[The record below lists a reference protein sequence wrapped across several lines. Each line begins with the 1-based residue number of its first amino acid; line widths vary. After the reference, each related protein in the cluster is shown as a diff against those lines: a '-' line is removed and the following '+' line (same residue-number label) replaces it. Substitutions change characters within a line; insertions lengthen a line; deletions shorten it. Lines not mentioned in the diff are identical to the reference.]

1 MPTLFHNI
9 YFFHFPGNIPVIQ
22 LNYAALSFESPFDRD
37 TVENCVREILGAVS
51 RGVSGKKNV
60 ELTFTGI
67 GRLTVR
73 DSRVKMRFYKEFI
86 NQMDGTGKLLDS
98 MQNVSRMVW
107 VNLYFC
113 SSVEKLSH
121 SKKGKHPHLFSYI
134 PLITNIL
141 RKYL

>member
-98 MQNVSRMVW
+98 MQNVSRVW

-121 SKKGKHPHLFSYI
+121 SKKGKHPHLFSYM

-141 RKYL
+141 RK

>member
-1 MPTLFHNI
+1 MPTLFHKI

-107 VNLYFC
+107 VNLYFF

-121 SKKGKHPHLFSYI
+121 SRKGKHPHLFSYI

-141 RKYL
+141 RK